1 MKTKVQANLRMAAV
15 TLAILIAASAATVF
29 AQKPRAETPRQEV
42 QLGSGMSVF
51 APGLME
57 ISAKTNLFLTLADKI
72 PLTAEQ
78 QKKLED
84 LVFEVQMYSFQK
96 DADLDVAD
104 AEMKRLLTRDN
115 IDLGAVRAKMK
126 EFEDIRVEADMK
138 KIETLLKAIGL
149 LTHEQHTKIILLAR
163 QPDQPAKP
171 STQIY

>member
-1 MKTKVQANLRMAAV
+1 MKAKIQANVRMVAV
-15 TLAILIAASAATVF
+15 STVILIAASAAIVF
-29 AQKPRAETPRQEV
+29 GQQPNKEPRQEV
-42 QLGSGMSVF
+42 RLGSGMSVF

-57 ISAKTNLFLTLADKI
+57 IGAKTNLFLALADKI
-72 PLTAEQ
+72 PLTEQ
-78 QKKLED
+78 QKKKLED

-115 IDLGAVRAKMK
+115 IDLVAVRAKMK
-126 EFEDIRVEADMK
+126 EFEDTRIEADMK

-163 QPDQPAKP
+163 QPDETKKP
-171 STQIY
+171 GQQIY